1 MSHSYIT
8 PGRITSVSFF
18 IGKEH
23 SIEVFEIEPDAEE
36 HVPERES
43 AAGNV
48 ESAEGKA
55 VNQSQ
60 PETPV
65 LEGSAPVELLKP
77 KMKIFHGRTAP
88 GLRIRSGPSFVVRF
102 CSRHARIVL
111 IIVSIL
117 KAEQLSL
124 IKPEGFLHLLR
135 RG

>member
-1 MSHSYIT
+1 M
-8 PGRITSVSFF
+8 F
-18 IGKEH
+18 
-23 SIEVFEIEPDAEE
+23 EVEPEAEE

-60 PETPV
+60 PETPA
-65 LEGSAPVELLKP
+65 LEDSAPVELLKP

-102 CSRHARIVL
+102 CSRHACIVL
-111 IIVSIL
+111 TIVSIL
-117 KAEQLSL
+117 KAEQLGL
-124 IKPEGFLHLLR
+124 IKPGDSFTYSEEVSILVNKFLLLKP
-135 RG
+135 